1 MSQALKPGLFGLAN
15 SNRNFTQEKYWG
27 KNQFNSS
34 FPASLCCYL
43 ASKDLSAVYIKLA
56 QSEIVRGEITVDKIF
71 GASGTDPEIFFSFE
85 FPYSPFQK
93 YIDGRMP
100 STDLVILKKDQAL
113 SGLEIKLTAL
123 PDSTTHALADSEY
136 GSELVVRPDSIA
148 YLACSLAESL
158 ALSSLPDVGIA
169 NRDYPDARKVLPKIN
184 QIIDAV
190 RGIGKSAEEKQ
201 SPFLLQPIWK
211 TIGKTPVLAENCLD
225 VFVWSNAAFVEF
237 ICSLAD
243 PNQSANSINR
253 PTRAVVWLYKMLLDI
268 KIKKRFDHEFIFDKI
283 TFNTKNDKAFAC
295 SGAQSNKYM
304 KCDRLEKP
312 VILKSEIK
320 KIILGGGQNML
331 SPERRFDA
339 IISNSTGLF
348 E

>member
-1 MSQALKPGLFGLAN
+1 MSQDQKPGLFGLNN
-15 SNRNFTQEKYWG
+15 SNRDFTKAEYWG

-43 ASKDLSAVYIKLA
+43 ASKDLPAVYIKLA
-56 QSEIVRGEITVDKIF
+56 QSKIVRGEITVDKIF
-71 GASGTDPEIFFSFE
+71 GTSGTDPEIFFSFE

-93 YIDGRMP
+93 YILGRMP
-100 STDLVILKKDQAL
+100 RADLVILKKDQAL
-113 SGLEIKLTAL
+113 SGLEIKLTAI
-123 PDSTTHALADSEY
+123 PDSTTHSLTDSEY

-148 YLACSLAESL
+148 YLACSFAESE
-158 ALSSLPDVGIA
+158 ALSSLPDIGIA
-169 NRDYPDARKVLPKIN
+169 NQDYPDARKVLPKIN

-190 RGIGKSAEEKQ
+190 RAIGKSTEENQ

-211 TIGKTPVLAENCLD
+211 TIGKSPVLADNCLD
-225 VFVWSNAAFVEF
+225 VFVWSNSAFVEF

-243 PNQSANSINR
+243 PNQFANSINR

-268 KIKKRFDHEFIFDKI
+268 KTNKRFDHESIVDQI
-283 TFNTKNDKAFAC
+283 TYNTKNDKAFAS
-295 SGAQSNKYM
+295 SGSVNNKYM

-312 VILKSEIK
+312 VIIKSEIK
-320 KIILGGGQNML
+320 KIILGGGQNLL

-339 IISNSTGLF
+339 IIFNSPDLF
-348 E
+348 K